1 MLVVAPT
8 SLRLSTDHVYVIL
21 SNTFTTG
28 LWPTIVW
35 TILIMT
41 SIKKLGNSALVTNN

>member
-41 SIKKLGNSALVTNN
+41 SIKKFGISALVTNN